1 MEKIDLKDRK
11 ILYQLDLDSRQSFRS
26 IGKKVGLSKDIVA
39 NRVKK
44 LVENG
49 IIKNFYTVI
58 NPLKIGF
65 ISLRFT
71 ILFKNITPEIE
82 DEVIDYFV
90 KNKYSAWVASAK
102 GRFDLSVIMWIKD
115 MSEFR
120 VFWRKTL
127 IKHRDFFQEEIFSIF
142 FQTTSYHQSFLLDD
156 GYDRKDREE
165 CIVTGIEKKV
175 YIDDMDFQILK
186 LISGNAR
193 ISSVEVADKLNLSTI
208 TITNRIKKLKDNDII
223 QGFRVNID
231 FSKLGYKYYKVDI
244 NIKKFNIR
252 EKIIAYIKF
261 NPYLVYLDETAGSS
275 DLELSFIVKNENHFH
290 EIMKDMIKKFP
301 DTILNYKYYY
311 VNKSHKLLF
320 LPEE

>member
-127 IKHRDFFQEEIFSIF
+127 IKYRDFFQEEIFSIF

-156 GYDRKDREE
+156 RYDRNDREWY
-165 CIVTGIEKKV
+165 IVTGIEKKV

-186 LISGNAR
+186 LISENAR
-193 ISSVEVADKLNLSTI
+193 ISSVEVADKLNLTAI
-208 TITNRIKKLKDNDII
+208 TISSRIKKLKDNNII
-223 QGFRVNID
+223 QGFRANID

-252 EKIIAYIKF
+252 EKIIAYVKF
-261 NPYLVYLDETAGSS
+261 NPHLVYLDETAGSS
-275 DLELSFIVKNENHFH
+275 DLELSFIVKNENYFH